1 MRLRRGGKGMQKIG
15 TMNALEEL
23 GRVRLSP
30 NFFMRD
36 FLYSEISNYYGIPNL
51 PDYPD
56 LAIDAGKKLCVE
68 LLEPLQKIF
77 GRIAIRS
84 AYRSCTVNDYGNKN
98 KLNCSRNEANY
109 AAHIW
114 DRRDENGFMGATAN
128 IVIPWFADRYEAG
141 ADWRSL
147 AWWIHDH
154 LPYSTLV
161 FFPKLAS
168 CNISWHEKPK
178 LSIASVFK
186 PFKGYLTNPKMD
198 NYEGSHAEFYAGFP
212 NL

>member
-1 MRLRRGGKGMQKIG
+1 MQKIE

-23 GRVRLSP
+23 GRVRLSA

-36 FLYSEISNYYGIPNL
+36 FLYSEISNYHGIPNL
-51 PDYPD
+51 PDDPD
-56 LAIDAGKKLCVE
+56 LAVESGRKLCVE
-68 LLEPLQKIF
+68 LLEPLQTTF

-84 AYRSCTVNDYGNKN
+84 AYRSAAVNDYGNKS
-98 KLNCSRNEANY
+98 KLNCANNEKNY

-114 DRRDENGFMGATAN
+114 DHRDEDGFMGATAN

-168 CNISWHEKPK
+168 CNIQWHEKPRRT
-178 LSIASVFK
+178 IRATFP
-186 PFKGYLTNPKMD
+186 PFQGYLTNPTME
-198 NYEGSHAEFYAGFP
+198 NYEGSHAELYVGFP
-212 NL
+212 AL